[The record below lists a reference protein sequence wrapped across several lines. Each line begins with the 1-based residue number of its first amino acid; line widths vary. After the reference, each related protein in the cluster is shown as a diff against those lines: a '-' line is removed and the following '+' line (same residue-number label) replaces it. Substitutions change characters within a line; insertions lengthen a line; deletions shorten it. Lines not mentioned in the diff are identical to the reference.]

1 MSSKRN
7 RLSSG
12 VTVVCGT
19 SFGIQQRLE
28 GTQKRV
34 RLNKSAK
41 ELVAEKA
48 QYQTQLATLSFQEH
62 EDFICTTENDV
73 NMTDEWIDEED
84 AAFSRPPPGD
94 EGFFSS
100 HAGGEVRLQDV
111 FLDTL
116 AEQKCKDHRTCK
128 DRVERQVQAW
138 RSLLSHL
145 VEAFLQFQSQ
155 GPPTRGPEDGN
166 QVPWSIE
173 IISLEGRGNRSFHF
187 SSDLKSAAV
196 TLVKSGVIP
205 ASPEQPRLGF
215 TIESLQFYRQLRH
228 ICPRF
233 SLNVFAKTLNF
244 YHTFSEFV
252 PIFLLT
258 CLGSSMPYLAD
269 QLSNMYDCYLQII
282 RAVKKLVGGELK
294 RGDTWDTQNV
304 CPPCLYEVEDEV
316 PLKFRLLAAMDGN
329 NSLKLIDSAF
339 CAGSAKQLTHL
350 QAQCWKV
357 LAQIATDLKISIVNK
372 LPDSM
377 F

>member
-1 MSSKRN
+1 MLCFVLSMSSKRN

-19 SFGIQQRLE
+19 SFGIQRQLE

-41 ELVAEKA
+41 ELAAEKA
-48 QYQTQLATLSFQEH
+48 QYQAQLA
-62 EDFICTTENDV
+62 
-73 NMTDEWIDEED
+73 
-84 AAFSRPPPGD
+84 RD

-116 AEQKCKDHRTCK
+116 AEQKRKDHRTRK

-145 VEAFLQFQSQ
+145 VEAFLQFQSR

-187 SSDLKSAAV
+187 SSDSKSAAV
-196 TLVKSGVIP
+196 TLVESGVIP

-215 TIESLQFYRQLRH
+215 TIESLRFYRQLR
-228 ICPRF
+228 R
-233 SLNVFAKTLNF
+233 
-244 YHTFSEFV
+244 
-252 PIFLLT
+252 
-258 CLGSSMPYLAD
+258 
-269 QLSNMYDCYLQII
+269 
-282 RAVKKLVGGELK
+282 
-294 RGDTWDTQNV
+294 
-304 CPPCLYEVEDEV
+304 
-316 PLKFRLLAAMDGN
+316 
-329 NSLKLIDSAF
+329 
-339 CAGSAKQLTHL
+339 
-350 QAQCWKV
+350 
-357 LAQIATDLKISIVNK
+357 
-372 LPDSM
+372 
-377 F
+377 